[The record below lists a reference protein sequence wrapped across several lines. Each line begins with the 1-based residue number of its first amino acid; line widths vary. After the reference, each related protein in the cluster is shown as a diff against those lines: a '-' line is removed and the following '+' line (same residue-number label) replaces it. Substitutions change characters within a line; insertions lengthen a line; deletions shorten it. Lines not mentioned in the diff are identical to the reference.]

1 MKRLVTWAVL
11 VLLAGCTANA
21 PTPAYLD
28 DPMYLVD
35 VAPTR
40 LAGTWFEVARYPAA
54 FERDCTHVTATY
66 TARADGGL
74 GVVNRC
80 RRNGA
85 TEQIAG
91 VATPVGPG
99 QLKVK
104 LDGVPIAGDY
114 WVLGQSRDRRT
125 IYVGTP
131 TRTAGWVL
139 HRDRRF
145 TEEQRRAAERLFRKN
160 GYDEAALQRTDQR

>member
-1 MKRLVTWAVL
+1 MKGLVAGMALAV
-11 VLLAGCTANA
+11 LAGCEAHVPSPGYQDA
-21 PTPAYLD
+21 
-28 DPMYLVD
+28 PMYLVD
-35 VAPTR
+35 LAPAR
-40 LAGTWFEVARYPAA
+40 LAGTWYEVARYPAV

-66 TARADGGL
+66 TPRADGSL

-85 TEQIAG
+85 TEAITG

-99 QLKVK
+99 QLKVR

-114 WVLGQSRDRRT
+114 WVLGVSRDGRT
-125 IYVGTP
+125 AYVGTP
-131 TRTAGWVL
+131 SRTAGWVL

-145 TEEQRRAAERLFRKN
+145 TEEQRRVAERLFRKN